1 MRMTAGLKAANDQGP
16 GPATGDPA
24 APLVLAHCPAFAL
37 GPLEVEPGLRSV
49 SAGSLRRTIEPR
61 VMQVLVALSREPGR
75 LLSRDDLIARC
86 WDGRIVGDDAINRVI
101 SRLRSLF
108 RELAPGRIEVET
120 VPRVGYR
127 LVLAPGFE
135 TPAPVPE
142 PGPASVETPAL
153 RNPRAPLPRRMVL
166 AILAIAVAG
175 LAAVAAWAWWSD
187 SGKPQVAMAV
197 LPFRALDAESEHL
210 AGGISDEVLAELA
223 RQPRLSVAG
232 RTSSGVFAGGK
243 SDARAIGRALAVDYL
258 LEGSVASSGDALRI
272 NVALVNA
279 GTGRQVWTR
288 RFDEPRGNIL
298 AVQEKIARE
307 LSGQLGVHF
316 AAAAGGDHRTTS
328 AETYSLYLMAK
339 DMLHSREPDKV
350 ETARQILERVVRMDA
365 GFAPGWSA
373 YAAAIG
379 IAAQSGQS
387 LGKPVDWEAQ
397 QKVAL
402 AAVDRAIKLA
412 PDLADAHAT
421 RGMLLGFRGEAL
433 ASLERAVSLDARD
446 PQIRYWY
453 ASALEQDMRYA
464 DAAGHF
470 ATVARADPFWRN
482 SFAAANALAELGRGD
497 EALVL
502 ERRIVEGHPDPAAR
516 AAAQA
521 RIAAR
526 SGDWSGFVGHQLA
539 AVRQT
544 TGSNRPVREAQL
556 QLMLNRLGSRAAVI
570 SRESPSEALDRR
582 IQQGELPPLASLGE
596 IGDWS
601 MVRVDAVPWNL
612 VRAGRQA
619 DLVALWDQGYARMS
633 EHKSDAE
640 AQYGLVNFGPEFAAA
655 LRAAGRA
662 GEAQALLDTPVRIV
676 ARARA
681 KGPLPSWF
689 ELNAARVEAAQGRR
703 GDAIASL
710 LRARD
715 LGATRQWSDA
725 DLGIVRWPD
734 QDPLLAGLA
743 DDPRVAAW
751 LRQLAAERAREL
763 REVEA
768 MLGGAGGKVAWLWGP
783 VRAPSV

>member
-16 GPATGDPA
+16 ATGDSA

-49 SAGSLRRTIEPR
+49 STGPLRRTIEPR
-61 VMQVLVALSREPGR
+61 VMQVLVALAREPGR

-135 TPAPVPE
+135 TTAPEAAPAPAPVESP
-142 PGPASVETPAL
+142 PA
-153 RNPRAPLPRRMVL
+153 RIPRAPLPRRMLL
-166 AILAIAVAG
+166 ALLSIAVAG
-175 LAAVAAWAWWSD
+175 LAAIGAWTWWGD
-187 SGKPQVAMAV
+187 SGKPPVAMAV
-197 LPFRALDAESEHL
+197 LPFRALDSASEHL

-258 LEGSVASSGDALRI
+258 LEGSVASSGEQLRI

-316 AAAAGGDHRTTS
+316 ASAAGGDHRTTN
-328 AETYSLYLMAK
+328 AETYSLYLMAR
-339 DMLHSREPDKV
+339 DMLHSREPEKV
-350 ETARQILERVVRMDA
+350 QTALQIFERVVRMDP
-365 GFAPGWSA
+365 GFAPGWSS
-373 YAAAIG
+373 YAASMG
-379 IAAQSGQS
+379 VAAQGA
-387 LGKPVDWEAQ
+387 LLIGKPVDWDSQ
-397 QKVAL
+397 RKVAL
-402 AAVDRAIKLA
+402 AAVDRAIKLS
-412 PDLADAHAT
+412 PDLAEAYAVK
-421 RGMLLGFRGEAL
+421 GMLLGFQGEAL
-433 ASLERAVSLDARD
+433 PNLERAVKLDPAE

-453 ASALEQDMRYA
+453 ASALDQDMRFA
-464 DAAGHF
+464 QAAEHF
-470 ATVARADPFWRN
+470 VQVARADPFWRN
-482 SFAAANALAELGRGD
+482 SFTAANALNELGRND
-497 EALVL
+497 EALAL
-502 ERRIVEGHPDPAAR
+502 EQRVAGSHPDVAAR
-516 AAAQA
+516 EAARA

-526 SGDWSGFVGHQLA
+526 SGDWSGFVAHQLSA
-539 AVRQT
+539 IRQT
-544 TGSNRPVREAQL
+544 PGSNRPVREAQL
-556 QLMLNRLGSRAAVI
+556 QLALTRIGSRAVVVG
-570 SRESPSEALDRR
+570 RESPSEALDRR

-612 VRAGRQA
+612 LRAGRQA
-619 DLVALWDQGYARMS
+619 DLVALWDQGYAGMS
-633 EHKSDAE
+633 EHKGDAE
-640 AQYGLVNFGPEFAAA
+640 AQYGLVNFGPEFAVA

-662 GEAQALLDTPVRIV
+662 GEAQALLDTAARIV

-689 ELNAARVEAAQGRR
+689 ELNAARLEAAQGRR

-734 QDPLLAGLA
+734 LDPLLTALA

-751 LRQLAAERAREL
+751 LRQIAADRAREL

-768 MLGGAGGKVAWLWGP
+768 LLGGAGAKFAWLWGP
-783 VRAPSV
+783 VRAPRV